1 MKNPVMNTQY
11 FSAIPLQTFKTEES
25 KKGNPL
31 KIEAVTI
38 NNYNPAFALRS
49 KVSPQNKLFVVRTPV
64 KKIAKSISDES
75 EKSEIDWFNN
85 YE

>member
-1 MKNPVMNTQY
+1 MKNPVMNTHY
-11 FSAIPLQTFKTEES
+11 FSAIPLQTFNTEES
-25 KKGNPL
+25 KKSNIL
-31 KIEAVTI
+31 KIAVAV

-64 KKIAKSISDES
+64 KKIAKNISDES